1 MLSTSSNALSGCGTL
16 RGHAEGHPTPHATLP
31 GQLTLGFEE
40 DPLAIRAA
48 LETFIRAVEPSAR
61 LIPELGVRQ
70 GAGRIDLAAV
80 GRELAAGIKGARD
93 SLTRLPRQAE
103 MFSKVFERLTLV
115 APERHLT
122 AAERWVPD
130 WWGLMVVA
138 DGALST
144 VRASRPNPTRDP
156 MAIAELLWKDE
167 AIAIVEQ
174 QLGRR
179 MRGTR
184 RMLWQHLVNSAT
196 SEELSTFVR
205 MTLRQRPGWRAVA

>member
-1 MLSTSSNALSGCGTL
+1 MPRAIRRRTL
-16 RGHAEGHPTPHATLP
+16 PSP
-31 GQLTLGFEE
+31 GQLTLGFED

-48 LETFIRAVEPSAR
+48 LETLIRAVEPSAR

-80 GRELAAGIKGARD
+80 GRELAGWEIKGARD

-122 AAERWVPD
+122 AAERSVPD
-130 WWGLMVVA
+130 WWGLIVVA

-144 VRASRPNPTRDP
+144 VRASRSNPTRDP

-167 AIAIVEQ
+167 AVAIVEQ
-174 QLGRR
+174 RLGRR

-205 MTLRQRPGWRAVA
+205 TTLRQRPGWRAVA